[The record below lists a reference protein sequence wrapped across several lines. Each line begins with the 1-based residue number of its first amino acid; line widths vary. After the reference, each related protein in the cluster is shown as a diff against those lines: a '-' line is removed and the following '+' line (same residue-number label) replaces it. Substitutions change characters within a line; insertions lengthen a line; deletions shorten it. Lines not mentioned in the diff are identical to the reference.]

1 LEEAKFAE
9 DRAAHLQS
17 PTVAGQDQA
26 RLVGNRRGAGNDT
39 VAQQEDQLNF
49 ENYVQA
55 FCDLIRSADT
65 KPPLTI
71 GIFGSWGMGKSF
83 LLKEIERSIR
93 ELQKDPQDS
102 LDPREQRKAWKETR
116 RRRRQ
121 DLQQGRTD
129 PSVSYVHVVRF
140 NAWEYSAT
148 EVVWPGLVRKIM
160 DRLEVETSN
169 GAAGRLAA
177 RLRRNLRRQ
186 IMRNRSRL
194 YAAAIIVPVLIAIGI
209 TQIQADSLVLGG
221 AALAI
226 GAGLI
231 KVASD
236 GLSRP
241 ISQWVTTLFED
252 QDYGKQ
258 IGYMADIRD
267 DLEFLA
273 NRLRRDQG
281 RILVTI
287 DDLDRCEPE
296 KAAEVLEAVN
306 LLLNFDS
313 FIVCLG
319 IDARVVT
326 RAVEEHYK
334 GLLGPA
340 GASGYEYLD
349 KVVQI
354 PFRIPEPTGPD
365 LKAFLTALM
374 GNPVPLGGEEDDETE
389 QEQPKPRRARGQH
402 RSDRSVEPPVDFTYL
417 ELQAFDE
424 LIPLLRPNPRHIK
437 RMVNVYRLVRNL
449 ADYRNEAAIRDDP
462 ASTVR
467 WLVMCGQWPYTSF
480 KMLQRLDQLIEDEK
494 ALAATVQLARESD
507 KTPLR
512 CLYDE
517 VTLILSHNKQE
528 VLDDDINLLLQ
539 LLDQN
544 EERPGWDLLQLLR
557 QYTINFNPAV
567 EAEIVPATDEV
578 AAQP

>member
-1 LEEAKFAE
+1 
-9 DRAAHLQS
+9 
-17 PTVAGQDQA
+17 
-26 RLVGNRRGAGNDT
+26 
-39 VAQQEDQLNF
+39 
-49 ENYVQA
+49 
-55 FCDLIRSADT
+55 
-65 KPPLTI
+65 
-71 GIFGSWGMGKSF
+71 
-83 LLKEIERSIR
+83 
-93 ELQKDPQDS
+93 
-102 LDPREQRKAWKETR
+102 
-116 RRRRQ
+116 
-121 DLQQGRTD
+121 
-129 PSVSYVHVVRF
+129 
-140 NAWEYSAT
+140 
-148 EVVWPGLVRKIM
+148 
-160 DRLEVETSN
+160 
-169 GAAGRLAA
+169 
-177 RLRRNLRRQ
+177 
-186 IMRNRSRL
+186 
-194 YAAAIIVPVLIAIGI
+194 
-209 TQIQADSLVLGG
+209 
-221 AALAI
+221 
-226 GAGLI
+226 
-231 KVASD
+231 
-236 GLSRP
+236 
-241 ISQWVTTLFED
+241 
-252 QDYGKQ
+252 
-258 IGYMADIRD
+258 
-267 DLEFLA
+267 
-273 NRLRRDQG
+273 
-281 RILVTI
+281 
-287 DDLDRCEPE
+287 
-296 KAAEVLEAVN
+296 
-306 LLLNFDS
+306 
-313 FIVCLG
+313 
-319 IDARVVT
+319 
-326 RAVEEHYK
+326 
-334 GLLGPA
+334 
-340 GASGYEYLD
+340 
-349 KVVQI
+349 
-354 PFRIPEPTGPD
+354 
-365 LKAFLTALM
+365 M

>member
-296 KAAEVLEAVN
+296 KAVEVLEAVN

-354 PFRIPEPTGPD
+354 PFRIPEPQ
-365 LKAFLTALM
+365 
-374 GNPVPLGGEEDDETE
+374 VPTSR
-389 QEQPKPRRARGQH
+389 P
-402 RSDRSVEPPVDFTYL
+402 SS
-417 ELQAFDE
+417 
-424 LIPLLRPNPRHIK
+424 LL
-437 RMVNVYRLVRNL
+437 
-449 ADYRNEAAIRDDP
+449 
-462 ASTVR
+462 
-467 WLVMCGQWPYTSF
+467 
-480 KMLQRLDQLIEDEK
+480 
-494 ALAATVQLARESD
+494 
-507 KTPLR
+507 
-512 CLYDE
+512 
-517 VTLILSHNKQE
+517 
-528 VLDDDINLLLQ
+528 
-539 LLDQN
+539 
-544 EERPGWDLLQLLR
+544 
-557 QYTINFNPAV
+557 
-567 EAEIVPATDEV
+567 
-578 AAQP
+578 